1 MLRGVKL
8 TDWTP
13 VHISVSTPE
22 DPGWTRFSVDGDA
35 QNPRFEFPFSLHAG
49 WFILEFSIRRNR
61 EDVAKLYFDVG
72 NGFNDADSISLTYRN
87 HTVQKRFFRIPN
99 RCVGLRFVPVHGCGE
114 FAVGHFKLR
123 RVPKRFALKRIQA
136 KLQGNGRGKVF
147 VNSEQAYH
155 SMFETG
161 GVSDY
166 PAYIAEVEPD
176 LITGQLAPTRLVI
189 SVLMP
194 VYNPEPLFLQ
204 QAIESVR
211 AQTYPYWQLCIAD
224 DHSSNGEVI
233 RVLEEYA
240 ALDSRIK
247 VTFRDENGHI
257 SAAGN
262 SALSLCTGDF
272 VALMDHDDVLPPHAL
287 NEMAHIIA
295 KNPDVQIIYSDEDK
309 LNLDGGRV
317 HPHFKSDWNLDL
329 LYSQNYI
336 SHLGVY
342 RRSLLVE
349 VGGFRPGVEGAQDY
363 DLLLRCVH
371 ACGGKGIEHIP
382 MVLYHWRV
390 GTGST
395 ALGADEKTYTTDA
408 GIRALRDVLGNAVE
422 DVTQGRFP
430 NTYRVR
436 WKLPEELP
444 LVSLIM
450 PTRNGTEM
458 TRRAIDSILEKTD
471 YPKYEILLVDNHS
484 DDPQALEYFA
494 ALAEQREGMGKVR
507 VLRYPGAFN
516 FSDINNVAVSH
527 ATGAVLGF
535 VNNDI
540 EVINDDWLGEMV
552 SHVVRKDVGCV
563 GAKLYYPDGRLQHAG
578 VVLGILGVAEHSHKL
593 LDGSLPGYFG
603 RAHLVQNYSAV
614 TAACMLVRREVFDMV
629 GGFDAEN
636 LTIAFNDVDFCLK
649 VRDAGYRNVWTPYA
663 ELYHYESLSRGADD
677 TAAKKKRLKQEAITM
692 HERWKD
698 ALQNDPCYN
707 RNLTLEN
714 ASFSIYSKSDRFR

>member
-1 MLRGVKL
+1 MKL
-8 TDWTP
+8 TDWKP
-13 VHISVSTPE
+13 VHILAATSAN
-22 DPGWTRFSVDGDA
+22 PGWTRYSVDGDA
-35 QNPRFEFPFSLHAG
+35 QNSHFELPISLHAG

-61 EDVAKLYFDVG
+61 DDVAKLYFDVG
-72 NGFNDADSISLTYRN
+72 NGFNDADCVSLFYGDDGVR
-87 HTVQKRFFRIPN
+87 KRFFRIPGHC
-99 RCVGLRFVPVHGCGE
+99 RGLRFVPVSGHGE
-114 FAVGHFKLR
+114 FAVSHFKIR
-123 RVPKRFALKRIQA
+123 RVFKGFAQKRILA
-136 KLQGNGRGKVF
+136 KLHGNGRRKV
-147 VNSEQAYH
+147 VSDPEQAYH
-155 SMFETG
+155 RLFETG

-166 PAYIAEVEPD
+166 PEYISDVEPD
-176 LITGQLAPTRLVI
+176 FITPQPAPIQTLI

-194 VYNPEPLFLQ
+194 VYNPTPRALRD
-204 QAIESVR
+204 AIESVR
-211 AQTYPYWQLCIAD
+211 TQMYPYWELCIAD
-224 DHSSNGEVI
+224 DRSTDNEVI
-233 RVLEEYA
+233 DVLEEFA
-240 ALDSRIK
+240 ASDSRIK
-247 VTFRDENGHI
+247 VTFRKENGHI
-257 SAAGN
+257 SAASN
-262 SALSLCTGDF
+262 SALDLCRGEF
-272 VALMDHDDVLPPHAL
+272 VALLDHDDLLPPYAL
-287 NEMAHIIA
+287 NEVAHAIHQ
-295 KNPDVQIIYSDEDK
+295 NPDVNILYSDEDK
-309 LNLDGGRV
+309 FDIHRGRFS
-317 HPHFKSDWNLDL
+317 PHFKPDWSPEL
-329 LYSQNYI
+329 LYSENYV

-342 RRSLLVE
+342 RLALLQE
-349 VGGFRPGVEGAQDY
+349 VGGFRMGFEGSQDF
-363 DLLLRCVH
+363 DLLLRCVKS
-371 ACGGKGIEHIP
+371 CGGKGIVHIP
-382 MVLYHWRV
+382 LVLYHWRV
-390 GTGST
+390 EGGST
-395 ALGADEKTYTTDA
+395 ALSAAEKPYTTEA
-408 GIRALRDVLGNAVE
+408 GIRALKDVLGDAIT
-422 DVTQGRFP
+422 DVTQAKFP

-444 LVSLIM
+444 LVSLVM
-450 PTRNGTEM
+450 PTRNGAEV

-484 DDPQALEYFA
+484 DDAQALEYFA

-516 FSDINNVAVSH
+516 FSDINNFAVSH
-527 ATGAVLGF
+527 ANGAVLGF

-552 SHVVRKDVGCV
+552 SHVARKDVGCV

-603 RAHLVQNYSAV
+603 RAHLIQNYSAV

-698 ALQNDPCYN
+698 ALQHDPCYN

-714 ASFSIYSKSDRFR
+714 ANFSIYSKSDRFR